1 MRMIGRGFWFLAG
14 ATASTF
20 VMVKGRE
27 YYRRLT
33 PEGMAEQIERR
44 VDETTTKTKFWLA
57 DFAETYSRARSAK
70 HSELMGLL
78 TNTERGQLE

>member
-14 ATASTF
+14 AAASTF

-44 VDETTTKTKFWLA
+44 VDETTTRTKVWIA
-57 DFAETYSRARSAK
+57 DFADTYSRARAAK